1 MEREDVAHA
10 QPQLVL
16 ACVCVCVCVFRCWGS
31 LCAVTATAAAN
42 VIIVIRIYS
51 SDAPTRATSTS
62 LGNTRRV
69 ERSHSVFVVA
79 ELLCVS
85 SLRSV

>member
-10 QPQLVL
+10 QPQLVP
-16 ACVCVCVCVFRCWGS
+16 ACVCVCVFRCWGS
-31 LCAVTATAAAN
+31 LCAVTATAAAAAN

-51 SDAPTRATSTS
+51 SDAPTRATSMS

-69 ERSHSVFVVA
+69 GRSHSVFVVG

-85 SLRSV
+85 SV